1 MRSETYS
8 QIVPKINMQIY
19 MARQWGLG
27 RGRENGKDHILT
39 TDRSSGWRVQ
49 GTILATFPKPEIISL
64 KKIFLKTI
72 YLFDRER
79 ERERGRESKCTSRRR
94 GRERGRS
101 RLPTHGEPDTGLD
114 PKTLRS

>member
-79 ERERGRESKCTSRRR
+79 ERGRESKCTSRRR